1 MKSELSARASQNR
14 KQGDYMRN
22 NVRKR
27 ILASV
32 LALLLVLCTLA
43 QLAPVRSYAVTTDEI
58 EALKKERDAI
68 SARRAEKQADV
79 DKLEEEQANILE
91 RKNALDQRNELTRQQ
106 IELNEQQIK
115 LYDAMIEEEA
125 AKLEEAIAL
134 EEEQLERYRSRVR
147 AMEENGGYN
156 ILSLILKSDNLS
168 QLLTSI
174 DDISEIMEKDREL
187 EDEYIAAREHREE
200 VKAKY
205 EEVKAEF
212 EAKQEELRAEQEALL
227 VELDEAAKLLEEVTA
242 DLENHQKELAELEQA
257 QEEAESNIYG
267 LIAKLEEERR
277 AQQNNSGGTTN
288 TGGSSVVGTGSFIW
302 PCPSC
307 YYITSRQGPR
317 THPITGVYKN
327 HSGTD
332 IGAQYGATVIA
343 ADSGTV
349 SLAGVNGGYGNC
361 VMINHGNG
369 YYTLYGHL
377 SSIGVYEGQNV
388 SQGDV
393 IGYVG
398 STGNSTGPHLHFE
411 IRSGNDKLNPEDFYS
426 GGFTYAPDA

>member
-1 MKSELSARASQNR
+1 MR
-14 KQGDYMRN
+14 KT
-22 NVRKR
+22 VRKR
-27 ILASV
+27 ILALS
-32 LALLLVLCTLA
+32 LALAALFCAFV
-43 QLAPVRSYAVTTDEI
+43 QFAPVRSYAVTTDEI

-68 SARRAEKQADV
+68 SAQRAEKQAVV
-79 DKLEEEQANILE
+79 DKLEEEQAGILE

-125 AKLEEAIAL
+125 VKLEEATAL

-147 AMEENGGYN
+147 AMEENGSYN
-156 ILSLILKSDNLS
+156 ILSLILKSDNLA

-174 DDISEIMEKDREL
+174 DDISEIMESDREL

-212 EAKQEELRAEQEALL
+212 EARQEDLRKEQEELL
-227 VELDEAAKLLEEVTA
+227 VELDEASKLLEEITA

-257 QEEAESNIYG
+257 QQEAESNIYA
-267 LIAKLEEERR
+267 LIAQLEEERR
-277 AQQNNSGGTTN
+277 AAEAANGGSN
-288 TGGSSVVGTGSFIW
+288 GGSGGSSVVGNGYFIW

-327 HSGTD
+327 HAGTD
-332 IGAQYGATVIA
+332 IGAQYGATVVA
-343 ADSGTV
+343 ADGGTV
-349 SLAGVNGGYGNC
+349 SLAGENGGYGNC

-377 SSIGVYEGQNV
+377 SSIAVYEGQAV

-411 IRSGNDKLNPEDFYS
+411 IRSGNDKLNPEDFFS
-426 GGFTYAPDA
+426 GGFTYAADA

>member
-1 MKSELSARASQNR
+1 MR
-14 KQGDYMRN
+14 KT
-22 NVRKR
+22 VRKR
-27 ILASV
+27 IFASV
-32 LALLLVLCTLA
+32 LALVLVFCAFIQLA
-43 QLAPVRSYAVTTDEI
+43 QVRSYAVTTDEI
-58 EALKKERDAI
+58 EALKQERDAI
-68 SARRAEKQADV
+68 SAQRAEKQAVV
-79 DKLEEEQANILE
+79 DKLEEEQAGILE

-125 AKLEEAIAL
+125 VKLAEAIAL

-147 AMEENGGYN
+147 AMEENGSYN
-156 ILSLILKSDNLS
+156 ILSLILKADNLA

-174 DDISEIMEKDREL
+174 DDMGEIMEKDRVL

-200 VKAKY
+200 VKAQY
-205 EEVKAEF
+205 EAVKAEF
-212 EAKQEELRAEQEALL
+212 EAKQEELRVEQEALL
-227 VELDEAAKLLEEVTA
+227 VELDEATKLLEEVTA
-242 DLENHQKELAELEQA
+242 DLENHQQELAELEQA
-257 QEEAESNIYG
+257 QQEAESNIYD
-267 LIAKLEEERR
+267 LIAKLEEERK
-277 AQQNNSGGTTN
+277 AQQGTTGTTD

-332 IGAQYGATVIA
+332 IGAQYGATVVA

-377 SSIGVYEGQNV
+377 STIAVYEGQNV

-411 IRSGNDKLNPEDFYS
+411 IRSGNDKLDPEDFYS
-426 GGFTYAPDA
+426 GGFTYAADA

>member
-1 MKSELSARASQNR
+1 MR
-14 KQGDYMRN
+14 KT
-22 NVRKR
+22 VRKR
-27 ILASV
+27 ILALS
-32 LALLLVLCTLA
+32 LALAAVFCA
-43 QLAPVRSYAVTTDEI
+43 FMQFAPVRSYAVTTDEI

-68 SARRAEKQADV
+68 SAQRAEKQAVV
-79 DKLEEEQANILE
+79 DKLEEEQAGILE

-125 AKLEEAIAL
+125 VKLEEATAL

-147 AMEENGGYN
+147 AMEENGSYN
-156 ILSLILKSDNLS
+156 ILSLILKSDNLA

-174 DDISEIMEKDREL
+174 DDISEIMESDREL

-212 EAKQEELRAEQEALL
+212 EARQEDLRKEQEELL
-227 VELDEAAKLLEEVTA
+227 VELDEASKLLEEITA

-257 QEEAESNIYG
+257 QQEAESNIYA
-267 LIAKLEEERR
+267 LIAQLEEERR
-277 AQQNNSGGTTN
+277 AAEAANGGS
-288 TGGSSVVGTGSFIW
+288 GGSSVVGNGYFIW

-327 HSGTD
+327 HAGTD
-332 IGAQYGATVIA
+332 IGAQYGATVVA
-343 ADSGTV
+343 ADGGTV

-377 SSIGVYEGQNV
+377 SSIAVYEGQAV

-411 IRSGNDKLNPEDFYS
+411 IRSGNDKLNPEDFFS
-426 GGFTYAPDA
+426 GGFTYAADA

>member
-1 MKSELSARASQNR
+1 MR
-14 KQGDYMRN
+14 KT
-22 NVRKR
+22 VRKR
-27 ILASV
+27 ILALT
-32 LALLLVLCTLA
+32 LALAAVFCA
-43 QLAPVRSYAVTTDEI
+43 FMQFAPVRSYAVTTDEI
-58 EALKKERDAI
+58 EALKKERDAT
-68 SARRAEKQADV
+68 SAQRAEKQAVV
-79 DKLEEEQANILE
+79 DKLEEEQAGILE

-125 AKLEEAIAL
+125 VKLKEATAL

-147 AMEENGGYN
+147 AMEENGSYN
-156 ILSLILKSDNLS
+156 ILSLILKSDNLA

-174 DDISEIMEKDREL
+174 DDISEIMESDREL

-212 EAKQEELRAEQEALL
+212 EARQEDLRKEQEELL
-227 VELDEAAKLLEEVTA
+227 VELDEASKLLEEITA

-257 QEEAESNIYG
+257 QQEAESNIYA
-267 LIAKLEEERR
+267 LIAQLEEERR
-277 AQQNNSGGTTN
+277 AAEAANGGS
-288 TGGSSVVGTGSFIW
+288 GGSSVVGNGYFIW

-327 HSGTD
+327 HAGTD
-332 IGAQYGATVIA
+332 IGAQYGATVVA
-343 ADSGTV
+343 ADGGTV

-377 SSIGVYEGQNV
+377 SSIAVYEGQAV

-411 IRSGNDKLNPEDFYS
+411 IRSGNDKLNPEDFFS

>member
-1 MKSELSARASQNR
+1 MR
-14 KQGDYMRN
+14 KT
-22 NVRKR
+22 VRKR
-27 ILASV
+27 ILALS
-32 LALLLVLCTLA
+32 LALTAVFCA
-43 QLAPVRSYAVTTDEI
+43 FMQFAPVRSYAVTTDEI

-68 SARRAEKQADV
+68 SAQRAEKQAVV
-79 DKLEEEQANILE
+79 DKLEEEQAGILE

-125 AKLEEAIAL
+125 VKLEEATAL

-147 AMEENGGYN
+147 AMEENGSYN
-156 ILSLILKSDNLS
+156 ILSLILKSDNLA

-174 DDISEIMEKDREL
+174 DDISEIMESDREL

-212 EAKQEELRAEQEALL
+212 EARQEDLRKEQEELL
-227 VELDEAAKLLEEVTA
+227 VELDEASKLLEEITA

-257 QEEAESNIYG
+257 QQEAESNIYA
-267 LIAKLEEERR
+267 LIAQLEEERR
-277 AQQNNSGGTTN
+277 AAEAANGGS
-288 TGGSSVVGTGSFIW
+288 GGSSVVGNGYFIW

-327 HSGTD
+327 HAGTD
-332 IGAQYGATVIA
+332 IGAQYGATVVA
-343 ADSGTV
+343 ADGGTV

-377 SSIGVYEGQNV
+377 SSIAVYEGQAV

-411 IRSGNDKLNPEDFYS
+411 IRSGNDKLNPEDFFS
-426 GGFTYAPDA
+426 GGFTYAADA

>member
-1 MKSELSARASQNR
+1 MR
-14 KQGDYMRN
+14 KT
-22 NVRKR
+22 VRKR
-27 ILASV
+27 IFASA
-32 LALLLVLCTLA
+32 LALVLVLCA
-43 QLAPVRSYAVTTDEI
+43 FIQLAPVQSYAVTTDEI
-58 EALKKERDAI
+58 EALKQERDAI
-68 SARRAEKQADV
+68 SAQRAEKQAVV
-79 DKLEEEQANILE
+79 DKLEEEQAGILE

-115 LYDAMIEEEA
+115 LYDTMIEEEA
-125 AKLEEAIAL
+125 VKLAEAIAL

-147 AMEENGGYN
+147 AMEENGSYN
-156 ILSLILKSDNLS
+156 ILSLILKADNLA

-174 DDISEIMEKDREL
+174 DDMGEIMEKDRTL

-200 VKAKY
+200 VKARY

-212 EAKQEELRAEQEALL
+212 EAKQEELRVEQEALL
-227 VELDEAAKLLEEVTA
+227 VELDEATKLLEEVTA
-242 DLENHQKELAELEQA
+242 DLENHQQELAELEQA
-257 QEEAESNIYG
+257 QQEAESNIYD
-267 LIAKLEEERR
+267 LIAKLEEERK
-277 AQQNNSGGTTN
+277 AQQGTTGTTD

-332 IGAQYGATVIA
+332 IGAQYGATVVA

-377 SSIGVYEGQNV
+377 STIAVYEGQNV

-411 IRSGNDKLNPEDFYS
+411 IRSGNDKLDPEDFYS
-426 GGFTYAPDA
+426 GGFTYAADA